1 MLKILNEESKLADIV
16 QLVGEDVLQ
25 MIKMVLEI
33 SRVLRIGFLQQNA
46 FHDDDTYVP
55 LPKQYLML
63 ELIKYLYDRA
73 NEAVKYGIPISIVKD
88 ETLFNSVM
96 KMKYTIPNEDLRGI
110 GRLMKDIDDYYS
122 ELISRYREKIRS

>member
-1 MLKILNEESKLADIV
+1 
-16 QLVGEDVLQ
+16 
-25 MIKMVLEI
+25 
-33 SRVLRIGFLQQNA
+33 
-46 FHDDDTYVP
+46 
-55 LPKQYLML
+55 ML

-122 ELISRYREKIRS
+122 ELISRYREKNSIVAYVCFCKRFTIALQLAYTPLVWLTSILSTAKTLKELALTTSGISKTISFVGRSHLRA